1 MSKKNYNSAHSGTSW
16 PVPYYLD
23 VRVGRHAGRSRG
35 GMTHARYGAWQETT
49 VVFFRLLA
57 PGPSRWSHA
66 QWLHPAAQGGVCGVQ
81 SVKTKRSWK
90 IYSAVTFT
98 VGYKQPWCSPLICPL
113 SNGQNVQWTKSPA
126 DKTSHGGKKV
136 PEQVGRGVES
146 WFTIGDHWPAKYGL
160 CYQLSHDQNVS
171 FRRCFWLNSCNLLSY
186 FYGKNKIL
194 RYQYS
199 ICKCLPETTT
209 MIRKNNDKFCE
220 NKHRRVAD
228 PCQGYGYED
237 LQHFA
242 GSRSGSNCYPRNRT
256 LLGH

>member
-98 VGYKQPWCSPLICPL
+98 VGYIHYTALVQPFNMSIVQRTKRPMDKK
-113 SNGQNVQWTKSPA
+113 SRGQNVPRRKKGTRASRKRSRKLVYDWRPLTSKIWVMLSTKPWS
-126 DKTSHGGKKV
+126 KCKLSKMLF
-136 PEQVGRGVES
+136 VE
-146 WFTIGDHWPAKYGL
+146 
-160 CYQLSHDQNVS
+160 
-171 FRRCFWLNSCNLLSY
+171 
-186 FYGKNKIL
+186 
-194 RYQYS
+194 
-199 ICKCLPETTT
+199 
-209 MIRKNNDKFCE
+209 
-220 NKHRRVAD
+220 
-228 PCQGYGYED
+228 
-237 LQHFA
+237 
-242 GSRSGSNCYPRNRT
+242 
-256 LLGH
+256 